1 MAKNKVLYRAYVTND
16 QGCGEFAGSGTS
28 LNALKSHVRA
38 TYGGGWKVT
47 IEKIEQDGDGKSEFA
62 PVEVASFTLR
72 Y

>member
-16 QGCGEFAGSGTS
+16 QGCGESAGTDTN
-28 LNALKSHVRA
+28 LNALKANVRA
-38 TYGGGWKVT
+38 NYGGGWKVT
-47 IEKIEQDGDGKSEFA
+47 IDKHEQDGDGKSEFA